1 MSGDGKEESQQGFE
15 LPIYKSQECDST
27 EQVPADPQVTLD
39 MFNEL
44 QLEVLQLRAEF
55 AKLRRQLD
63 DLQADED

>member
-1 MSGDGKEESQQGFE
+1 MSGDGKEESKQGYE

-55 AKLRRQLD
+55 AKLRRRFD
-63 DLQADED
+63 DLQTNVD